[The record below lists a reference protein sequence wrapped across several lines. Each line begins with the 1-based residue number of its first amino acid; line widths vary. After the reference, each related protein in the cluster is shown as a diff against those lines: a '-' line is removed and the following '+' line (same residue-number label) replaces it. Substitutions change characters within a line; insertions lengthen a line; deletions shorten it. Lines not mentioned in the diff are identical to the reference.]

1 MNCRIPPRHPFS
13 GYLVRSTTEQSSP
26 AEPSSTPQSAARP
39 APTPSSLVSDGAAD
53 GETCDYCG
61 STTLEWRKCKLICT
75 SCAQINKSCADL

>member
-13 GYLVRSTTEQSSP
+13 GYLVRPTAEQSTP
-26 AEPSSTPQSAARP
+26 AEPSSTVQP
-39 APTPSSLVSDGAAD
+39 AVTAVTTSPLVSDGAAD

>member
-13 GYLVRSTTEQSSP
+13 GYLVRPTAEQSSP
-26 AEPSSTPQSAARP
+26 TEPSSTPEPAATASP
-39 APTPSSLVSDGAAD
+39 LVSDGAADGAVD

>member
-13 GYLVRSTTEQSSP
+13 GYLVRLTADPSSGV
-26 AEPSSTPQSAARP
+26 EPSATPVP
-39 APTPSSLVSDGAAD
+39 ATTPEPLVSDGAAD

>member
-13 GYLVRSTTEQSSP
+13 GYLVRPTAEQSSP
-26 AEPSSTPQSAARP
+26 AEPSSQPLP
-39 APTPSSLVSDGAAD
+39 ATTASPLVSDGAAD

>member
-13 GYLVRSTTEQSSP
+13 GYLVRPTT
-26 AEPSSTPQSAARP
+26 TPP
-39 APTPSSLVSDGAAD
+39 VSDGAVE

>member
-13 GYLVRSTTEQSSP
+13 GYLVRPSAEQSSP
-26 AEPSSTPQSAARP
+26 TEPSSVTPQAVAAV
-39 APTPSSLVSDGAAD
+39 TKTSSVTDGAAD